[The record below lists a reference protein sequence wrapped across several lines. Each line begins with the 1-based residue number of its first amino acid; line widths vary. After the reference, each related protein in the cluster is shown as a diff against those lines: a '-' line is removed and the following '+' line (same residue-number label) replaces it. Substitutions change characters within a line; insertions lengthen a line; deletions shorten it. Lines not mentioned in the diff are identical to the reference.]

1 MASRPSVEDFSS
13 ARFVFLVA
21 DLTGYHRAA
30 RVHADEEMA
39 LFLDRF
45 YRLAEHAIASDGG
58 EIVKFMGDA
67 VLAIFPPERAVAAVA
82 ATVTLQVQAAQLAAE
97 HGLDMALGANL
108 HLGSAVLAELGA
120 GRSRRRDVIGRAV
133 NHTFML
139 GRGAGIRISE
149 PLYRQL
155 PSGERAR
162 WEKHKPPA
170 VYVLGQGDEPYAAV
184 RKTAADTAVRW

>member
-1 MASRPSVEDFSS
+1 MASRPAVEDFSS
-13 ARFVFLVA
+13 SRFIFLVA
-21 DLTGYHRAA
+21 DLTGYHRGS
-30 RVHADEEMA
+30 RSHSDEALA

-45 YRLAEHAIASDGG
+45 YGLAERAITAGGG

-67 VLAIFPPERAVAAVA
+67 VLAIFPPDRAAGAVA
-82 ATVTLQVQAAQLAAE
+82 ATVTFQREAAKLAAD

-120 GRSRRRDVIGRAV
+120 GKSRRRDVIGRAV

-139 GRGAGIRISE
+139 GRGAGIRITE
-149 PLYRQL
+149 PLYRLL
-155 PSGERAR
+155 PSGERSP

-170 VYVLGQGDEPYAAV
+170 VYVLTDQPDAAPRIAPGD
-184 RKTAADTAVRW
+184 AVRW